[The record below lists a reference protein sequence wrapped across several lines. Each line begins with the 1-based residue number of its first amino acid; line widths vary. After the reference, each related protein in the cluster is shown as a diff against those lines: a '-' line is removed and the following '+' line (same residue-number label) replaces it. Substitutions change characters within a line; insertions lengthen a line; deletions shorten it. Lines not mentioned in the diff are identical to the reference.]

1 MTSDAIAPSRHGL
14 PRAPVSFWIG
24 LAIVGGLL
32 VASILAPY
40 LPFVPGPLE
49 VDYHARLAPPSF
61 AHLLG
66 TDNLG
71 RDMLARVIHGA
82 RIDLFVGFTT
92 VFVSMCIGI
101 TMGVIAAHYRG
112 LAEVLIMRTVDA
124 LLAFPFI
131 VLILAIVAIIGA
143 GLTGVFIGMIV
154 VGWTVYARITYSE
167 MLALRERQFILAA
180 RTLGY
185 RDSRII
191 FRHAIPNLLRPNIA
205 FSMSDVILNI
215 LGLASLSYLGAGVK
229 PPEPEWGAL
238 IAAGQD
244 VLLTGW
250 WVAVL
255 PGIAVVIAGL
265 GFSLLGEGLSDLL
278 RSDGED
284 RS

>member
-14 PRAPVSFWIG
+14 PHAPVSFWIG

-101 TMGVIAAHYRG
+101 TLGVIAAHYRG

>member
-1 MTSDAIAPSRHGL
+1 MTAVAAEPSAPRVRIPL
-14 PRAPVSFWIG
+14 SFWIG

-32 VASILAPY
+32 IVSILAPY
-40 LPFVPGPLE
+40 LPFVPGPLD
-49 VDYHARLAPPSF
+49 VDYKARLAPPSL
-61 AHLLG
+61 AHPMG

-92 VFVSMCIGI
+92 VFVSMIVGI

-131 VLILAIVAIIGA
+131 VLILAIVAIIGP
-143 GLTGVFIGMIV
+143 GLTGVFVGMIV

-167 MLALRERQFILAA
+167 MLALRERQFILSA

-255 PGIAVVIAGL
+255 PGVAVVIVGV
-265 GFSLLGEGLSDLL
+265 GFSLLGEGLAELFGTG
-278 RSDGED
+278 GEPE
-284 RS
+284 R